1 MYVYFGLCGVMLK
14 QNKPTE
20 KTLFIKKKMNEK

>member
-1 MYVYFGLCGVMLK
+1 MYVYFGLCGVILK

-20 KTLFIKKKMNEK
+20 KTLFVKKKIE